1 MTKEIVL
8 KNLRTLIGRK
18 FDQNEVICAFED
30 FEEDGETNIVVSDS
44 DNTGYDKIAYINT
57 VSTTEFYF
65 NLNKERIVDVWI
77 K

>member
-44 DNTGYDKIAYINT
+44 DNTGYDKIAYINRVGAT
-57 VSTTEFYF
+57 GFYF
-65 NLNKERIVDVWI
+65 DLNKERIVDVWM